1 MWSTDNA
8 FALVVEDNPET
19 RQWLVKCVKTAFS
32 ELEVVEAGTLAQA
45 MEKIRLYKLSMALVD
60 LGLPDGSGLDVIR
73 TLQNDQPE
81 CYVVVVTI
89 YDDDRN
95 LFTALKA
102 GARGY
107 ILKDQD
113 RDRIVSYL
121 QGISKDQPP
130 LSPASSQ
137 RLINHFN
144 NKGNARRDV
153 RLTPREEEVLCLI
166 AKGCSVD
173 QSAELLNLSADTVKG
188 YVKSVYA
195 KLGVSNRSEVTLE
208 AIRLGIIE
216 TE

>member
-1 MWSTDNA
+1 MWSTDKA

-19 RQWLVKCVKTAFS
+19 RQWLVTCVQSAFG
-32 ELEVVEAGTLAQA
+32 ELSVVEAGTLSQA
-45 MEKIRLYKLSMALVD
+45 MEEIRLNEFSMALVD

-73 TLQNDQPE
+73 TIQNDQPD
-81 CYVVVVTI
+81 CYVVVATI

-121 QGISKDQPP
+121 QGIRKDQPP
-130 LSPASSQ
+130 LSAASSQ

-144 NKGNARRDV
+144 NKGNARREV

-166 AKGCSVD
+166 AKGCSVC
-173 QSAELLNLSADTVKG
+173 LLYTSPSPRDRG
-188 YVKSVYA
+188 
-195 KLGVSNRSEVTLE
+195 
-208 AIRLGIIE
+208 
-216 TE
+216 

>member
-19 RQWLVKCVKTAFS
+19 RQWLVTCVQSAFG
-32 ELEVVEAGTLAQA
+32 ELSVVEAGTLSQA
-45 MEKIRLYKLSMALVD
+45 MEEIRLNEFSMALVD

-73 TLQNDQPE
+73 TIQNDQPD
-81 CYVVVVTI
+81 CYVVVATI

-121 QGISKDQPP
+121 QGIRKDQPP
-130 LSPASSQ
+130 LSAASSQ

-144 NKGNARRDV
+144 NKGNARREV

-173 QSAELLNLSADTVKG
+173 EAADLLSLSADTVKG
-188 YVKSVYA
+188 YVKSIYA

-208 AIRLGIIE
+208 AVRLGIIE
-216 TE
+216 PE

>member
-1 MWSTDNA
+1 MRSPDNA
-8 FALVVEDNPET
+8 FALVVEDNLET
-19 RQWLVKCVKTAFS
+19 RQWLVKCVRTAFP
-32 ELEVVEAGTLAQA
+32 ELDVVEADTVAQA
-45 MEKIRLYKLSMALVD
+45 IQKTRLYVFSVALVD
-60 LGLPDGSGLDVIR
+60 LGLPDGSGLDVIQA
-73 TLQNDQPE
+73 LHSEQPD
-81 CYVVVVTI
+81 CYVVVATI

-113 RDRIVSYL
+113 RERIVSYL
-121 QGISKDQPP
+121 QGIRKDQPP

-144 NKGNARRDV
+144 NKGDARREV
-153 RLTPREEEVLCLI
+153 KLTPREEEVLCLI

-173 QSAELLNLSADTVKG
+173 QSADLLNLSADTVKG

-216 TE
+216 AN

>member
-1 MWSTDNA
+1 M
-8 FALVVEDNPET
+8 PE
-19 RQWLVKCVKTAFS
+19 
-32 ELEVVEAGTLAQA
+32 G
-45 MEKIRLYKLSMALVD
+45 
-60 LGLPDGSGLDVIR
+60 
-73 TLQNDQPE
+73 
-81 CYVVVVTI
+81 
-89 YDDDRN
+89 
-95 LFTALKA
+95 
-102 GARGY
+102 

-121 QGISKDQPP
+121 QGIRKDQPP

-144 NKGNARRDV
+144 NKGNARREV

-166 AKGCSVD
+166 AKGYSVD
-173 QSAELLNLSADTVKG
+173 EAADLLSLSADTVKG

>member
-1 MWSTDNA
+1 MRSPDNA
-8 FALVVEDNPET
+8 FALVVEDNLET
-19 RQWLVKCVKTAFS
+19 RQWLVKCVRTAFP
-32 ELEVVEAGTLAQA
+32 ELDVVEADTVAQA
-45 MEKIRLYKLSMALVD
+45 IQKTRLYVFSVALVD
-60 LGLPDGSGLDVIR
+60 LGLPDGSGLDVIQA
-73 TLQNDQPE
+73 LHSEQSD
-81 CYVVVVTI
+81 CYVVVATI

-113 RDRIVSYL
+113 RERIVSYL
-121 QGISKDQPP
+121 QGIRKDQPP

-144 NKGNARRDV
+144 NKGDARREV
-153 RLTPREEEVLCLI
+153 KLTPREEEVLCLI

-173 QSAELLNLSADTVKG
+173 QSADLLNLSADTVKG

-216 TE
+216 AN

>member
-19 RQWLVKCVKTAFS
+19 RQWLVTCVQSAFG
-32 ELEVVEAGTLAQA
+32 ELSVVEAGTLSQA
-45 MEKIRLYKLSMALVD
+45 MEEIRLNEFSMALVD

-73 TLQNDQPE
+73 TIQNGQPD
-81 CYVVVVTI
+81 CYVVVATI

-121 QGISKDQPP
+121 QGIRKDQPP
-130 LSPASSQ
+130 LSAASSQ
-137 RLINHFN
+137 RLIRHFN
-144 NKGNARRDV
+144 NKGNARREV

-173 QSAELLNLSADTVKG
+173 EAADLLLLSADTVKG

-208 AIRLGIIE
+208 AVRLGIIE

>member
-8 FALVVEDNPET
+8 IALVVEDNPET
-19 RQWLVKCVKTAFS
+19 RQWLVKCVRTAFS
-32 ELEVVEAGTLAQA
+32 ELEVIEAQTLAQA
-45 MEKIRLYKLSMALVD
+45 MESIQLYELSMALVD
-60 LGLPDGSGLDVIR
+60 LGLPDGSGLDVIQA
-73 TLQNDQPE
+73 LQQDQPG
-81 CYVVVVTI
+81 CYVVVATI

-121 QGISKDQPP
+121 QGIRKDQPP
-130 LSPASSQ
+130 LSPASSL

-144 NKGNARRDV
+144 NKGSARRDV

-173 QSAELLNLSADTVKG
+173 QSAELLNLSADTIKG

-216 TE
+216 A